1 MDIKFDTTLERD
13 MDLLIMEEFICS
25 PQFAKIFLDTIG
37 LRCDYTIAQVI
48 HSMRDADLGE
58 SDIVFVL
65 NIDGRRH
72 AIHIEDKIDALAMP
86 NQSGRYVQRAEKD
99 IAAGKYDEY
108 SVLIVAPAKYLS
120 ANQEAQKYE
129 HQVQYEQLRD
139 YFAAQNDLR
148 SQYKL
153 ALIDRAIYDQK
164 AGYQYEA
171 NPGVVNFCAAMDAY
185 QREHYPT
192 LPIGTQAWWRGYKTM
207 ISTATI
213 VYKANKGFC
222 DLQFSNCTREELLAK
237 VKDYLSD
244 RMTVEKAGKSASVR
258 IAVSPVWFEN
268 RFEDKVCEVDEALA
282 AMMELYQFSRT
293 LVKQGGIH

>member
-25 PQFAKIFLDTIG
+25 PLFARIFLDTVGIT
-37 LRCDYTIAQVI
+37 CDYTIEQVI

-58 SDIVFVL
+58 SDIVFIL
-65 NIDGRRH
+65 DIGDKRH

-86 NQSGRYVQRAEKD
+86 NQSGRYAKRAEKD

-120 ANQEAQKYE
+120 ANQEAQKYK
-129 HQVQYEQLRD
+129 HQVQYEQLRE
-139 YFAAQNDLR
+139 YFAEQNDLR

-171 NPGVVNFCAAMDAY
+171 NPGVVSFCTTMDAY
-185 QREHYPT
+185 QKEHYPT

-222 DLQFSNCTREELLAK
+222 DLQFSNCTREHLLSK
-237 VKDYLSD
+237 VKDFLSD

-268 RFEDKVCEVDEALA
+268 RFEDKVCEVDEALGA
-282 AMMELYQFSRT
+282 ITELYQLSRT
-293 LVKQGGIH
+293 LVTQGGFH

>member
-25 PQFAKIFLDTIG
+25 PLFARIFLDTVGIT
-37 LRCDYTIAQVI
+37 CDYTIEQVI

-58 SDIVFVL
+58 SDIVFIL
-65 NIDGRRH
+65 DIGDKRH

-86 NQSGRYVQRAEKD
+86 NQSGRYAKRAEKD

-148 SQYKL
+148 SKYKL

-171 NPGVVNFCAAMDAY
+171 NPGVVSFCAAMDAY

-222 DLQFSNCTREELLAK
+222 DLQFSNCTREDLLSK

-258 IAVSPVWFEN
+258 ICVSPVWFEN
-268 RFEDKVCEVDEALA
+268 RFEEKVREVDEALA
-282 AMMELYQFSRT
+282 AIMELYQLSRT
-293 LVKQGGIH
+293 LVTHGGLH

>member
-25 PQFAKIFLDTIG
+25 PLFARIFLDTVGIT
-37 LRCDYTIAQVI
+37 CDYTIEQVI

-58 SDIVFVL
+58 SDIVFIL
-65 NIDGRRH
+65 DIGDKRH

-86 NQSGRYVQRAEKD
+86 NQSGRYAKRAEKD

-139 YFAAQNDLR
+139 YFAAKNDLR

-171 NPGVVNFCAAMDAY
+171 NPGVVSFCAAMDAY

-222 DLQFSNCTREELLAK
+222 DLQFSNCTREDLLSK

-258 IAVSPVWFEN
+258 ITVSPVWFEN
-268 RFEDKVCEVDEALA
+268 RFEDKVHEVDEALGA
-282 AMMELYQFSRT
+282 ITELYQ
-293 LVKQGGIH
+293 

>member
-25 PQFAKIFLDTIG
+25 PLFARIFLDTVGIT
-37 LRCDYTIAQVI
+37 CDYTIEQVI

-58 SDIVFVL
+58 SDIVFIL
-65 NIDGRRH
+65 DIGDKRH
-72 AIHIEDKIDALAMP
+72 AIHIEDKIDDLAIP
-86 NQSGRYVQRAEKD
+86 NQSGRYAKRAEKD

-108 SVLIVAPAKYLS
+108 SVLIVAPVKYLS

-148 SQYKL
+148 SKYKL

-171 NPGVVNFCAAMDAY
+171 NPGVVSFCAAMDAY

-222 DLQFSNCTREELLAK
+222 DLQFSNCTREDLLSK

-244 RMTVEKAGKSASVR
+244 RMTIEKAGKSASVR
-258 IAVSPVWFEN
+258 ICVSPVWFEN
-268 RFEDKVCEVDEALA
+268 RFEEKVREVDEALA
-282 AMMELYQFSRT
+282 AIMELYQLSRT
-293 LVKQGGIH
+293 LVTHGGLH